1 MSAMPSFQAKRN
13 EALPEPVSRITGS
26 SGNTMS
32 GSLITVSGGAR
43 G

>member
-1 MSAMPSFQAKRN
+1 MRSHDYKRN
-13 EALPEPVSRITGS
+13 QDLPVPESRITGS
-26 SGNTMS
+26 SGNTAA